1 MWVWG
6 HWGMSSSPYEGSRWM
21 REHSENLTWPACS
34 HTGPGPRSRVNGG
47 AGEKMGRL
55 PDYVTCELWVD
66 GPAPYC
72 FFKEIRNSYFSWREV
87 GKRVVERQVG
97 CGGILRAYATPLGAL
112 MACLTQSVEGWIEQK
127 GGASQESEGT
137 APAWLLWAGTS
148 IFFSAFE
155 LERKQSLLASW
166 PFQPLA

>member
-1 MWVWG
+1 MGALRHVQFPLRG
-6 HWGMSSSPYEGSRWM
+6 IQMNERTFREPNVAGMLSHRSWPTQPCERRRRRENGETPWLCDLWTLSRWPFP
-21 REHSENLTWPACS
+21 L
-34 HTGPGPRSRVNGG
+34 
-47 AGEKMGRL
+47 L
-55 PDYVTCELWVD
+55 
-66 GPAPYC
+66 

-97 CGGILRAYATPLGAL
+97 GGGILPAYATPLGAL